1 MVLPSRETQ
10 PSFAAPNCLC
20 VLKHIAG
27 VHKVYL
33 GEYTDAHTRQRCE
46 NIMRSARERRRV
58 AEQENIDKIL
68 LLDGGEQGLKSGV
81 EVALL
86 LFFEYPLTVVEPLVI
101 ATIDVCNYLTRI
113 EKHGIGPR

>member
-1 MVLPSRETQ
+1 MIPPSRETQ

-58 AEQENIDKIL
+58 AEENIDKIL

-81 EVALL
+81 VAI
-86 LFFEYPLTVVEPLVI
+86 FRVPSNCCRT
-101 ATIDVCNYLTRI
+101 TRDSDD
-113 EKHGIGPR
+113 RRL